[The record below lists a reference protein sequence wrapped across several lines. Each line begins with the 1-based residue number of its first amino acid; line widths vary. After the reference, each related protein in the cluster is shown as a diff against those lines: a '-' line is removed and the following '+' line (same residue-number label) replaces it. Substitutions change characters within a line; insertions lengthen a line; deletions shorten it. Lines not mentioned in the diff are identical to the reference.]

1 VVFQENNKEFI
12 ISVTDGEKSMSRIVR
27 VSSVQLPAI
36 IAGESQ
42 KRKNE
47 HNKENI
53 SSMLE
58 EAGKRKSDIVLFG
71 EYANLHH
78 RSVSSD
84 PHEYIAEDIPG
95 EYAEI
100 AAGYAR
106 KYSMNIL
113 LPVFGRYSGVVS
125 SYVMIIDRNGELTD
139 CYRKAHVTEA
149 EQRLGMVPGN
159 YLPVFELDC
168 CRMGC
173 MVCMD
178 IEYPEVAQIL
188 MLKQAEILFF
198 PHVQN
203 SWGEIDWEIR
213 YRARAIDTG
222 LYVVSACYGYPEG
235 EWDAS
240 KMVGRSGFIGRDG
253 LIIAEC
259 GRGIGIVTADLDL
272 DARRVTEFYFARKLD
287 RTLAV
292 QASRRPELYGA
303 LADLH
308 YRDATLNRLSD

>member
-1 VVFQENNKEFI
+1 
-12 ISVTDGEKSMSRIVR
+12 MSRIVR
-27 VSSVQLPAI
+27 VSTVQLPAVVQ
-36 IAGESQ
+36 AESQ
-42 KRKNE
+42 TQKNE
-47 HNKENI
+47 HNKQSI
-53 SSMLE
+53 RLMLE

-71 EYANLHH
+71 EYANLFH

-95 EYAEI
+95 EYAGI

-106 KYSMNIL
+106 EYSMNIL

-125 SYVMIIDRNGELTD
+125 SYVMMIGRSGELTG

-159 YLPVFELDC
+159 DLPVFDLDC
-168 CRMGC
+168 CRIGC

-222 LYVVSACYGYPEG
+222 LYVVSACYGYPDG
-235 EWDAS
+235 VWDAS
-240 KMVGRSGFIGRDG
+240 KMIGRSGFIGRDG

-272 DARRVTEFYFARKLD
+272 GARRLTEFYFARKLD

-292 QASRRPELYGA
+292 QASRRPELYGT
-303 LADLH
+303 LADPQ
-308 YRDATLNRLSD
+308 YRDGALSRLSD